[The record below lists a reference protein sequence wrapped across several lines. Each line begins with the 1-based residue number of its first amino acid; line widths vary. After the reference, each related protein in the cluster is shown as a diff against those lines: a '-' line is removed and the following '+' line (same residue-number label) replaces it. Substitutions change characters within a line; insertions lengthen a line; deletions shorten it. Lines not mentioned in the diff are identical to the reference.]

1 MNLAFVHSDW
11 QWVRSP
17 LFFFFFLHI
26 HNIPKLTLWAPSYRD
41 IIIQTYTFTY
51 LVTFTTYITK
61 KTQQRNNK
69 EVCIIYVYT
78 VFLVSSSCL
87 YILISKSHPKMY
99 VFKGPVH
106 QNYITLLLFC
116 VLWSRRQFWFY
127 LLEFWNF
134 VSEISV
140 FLWALFKKNKK
151 TCYFVIWVNQPFN
164 VIILNTV
171 LFCYITILLSL
182 AVCRPALCVPCF
194 KWTSMHLCIHH
205 FPVGVMRVWL
215 HSVLH
220 WILSMGKSCSSMLRN
235 KLWHHVRRD
244 IRAQSATQSPP

>member
-1 MNLAFVHSDW
+1 M
-11 QWVRSP
+11 SP

-127 LLEFWNF
+127 LLEFWNL

-151 TCYFVIWVNQPFN
+151 HVILWFGWTNP
-164 VIILNTV
+164 LM
-171 LFCYITILLSL
+171 LS
-182 AVCRPALCVPCF
+182 
-194 KWTSMHLCIHH
+194 S
-205 FPVGVMRVWL
+205 
-215 HSVLH
+215 
-220 WILSMGKSCSSMLRN
+220 
-235 KLWHHVRRD
+235 
-244 IRAQSATQSPP
+244 